1 VEHKNGTETRE
12 LTPLKKSIYSLID
25 LREILL
31 GCNRRYLIEVDTLF
45 KVKVISLIFDYLAD
59 TGIA

>member
-1 VEHKNGTETRE
+1 MGFN
-12 LTPLKKSIYSLID
+12 I
-25 LREILL
+25 
-31 GCNRRYLIEVDTLF
+31 NVDTLF

>member
-1 VEHKNGTETRE
+1 MAYKTT
-12 LTPLKKSIYSLID
+12 L
-25 LREILL
+25 ILL
-31 GCNRRYLIEVDTLF
+31 QKSFDKVRRCETIEVDTLF

>member
-1 VEHKNGTETRE
+1 MK
-12 LTPLKKSIYSLID
+12 LY
-25 LREILL
+25 ILNCTL
-31 GCNRRYLIEVDTLF
+31 AVKITILAWKVFYIEAMIKVDTLF